1 MLIDSHCHLQH
12 YELAERREVV
22 ARARTHVANLAHF
35 LKTPLSVIA
44 NEVQGVSGP
53 LAELSGNASAEIAAA
68 GASGVARALQAMFR
82 FLLAV
87 ANALPFAG
95 AAIVLAGIALGVVGW
110 LGNTT
115 LVLDFAGSE
124 RVYPVRGRNT
134 GLLDFSEAVSERLM
148 SLKR

>member
-1 MLIDSHCHLQH
+1 MLF
-12 YELAERREVV
+12 A
-22 ARARTHVANLAHF
+22 
-35 LKTPLSVIA
+35 
-44 NEVQGVSGP
+44 VSGP
-53 LAELSGNASAEIAAA
+53 LAELASTASAEIAAA
-68 GASGVARALQAMFR
+68 GASGVARALQGLLR

-95 AAIVLAGIALGVVGW
+95 AAIALAGVALGVVGW

-124 RVYPVRGRNT
+124 RVYPVRGRNP
-134 GLLDFSEAVSERLM
+134 GLLDFSEAVCERLM